1 MKKLNET
8 KLIIQN
14 WRMFLNENEST
25 IDEPTIGD
33 LKAFLKGDIKKMKAK
48 KFIKIVAKISGGA
61 VIGDIIGGAT
71 NISDFM
77 TSIGSESVETAIS
90 SNKISDKVKDL
101 GSKLKD
107 SNILKRFYG
116 LNGQGGYP
124 GFKINPDT
132 SKILDDKVEEE
143 FIKWLYED
151 IQNLEDNIKLSD
163 FNCDEKFNEF
173 LKKKKGNIKI
183 NKIN

>member
-8 KLIIQN
+8 KKIIEN
-14 WRMFLNENEST
+14 WRIFLNESEST
-25 IDEPTIGD
+25 TDEPTIGD
-33 LKAFLKGDIKKMKAK
+33 LKVFLKGDIKKMKAK

-61 VIGDIIGGAT
+61 VIGDIVGGAT
-71 NISDFM
+71 DLSDFM
-77 TSIGSESVETAIS
+77 TSIGSESVESAIS
-90 SNKISDKVKDL
+90 SNKISDKVKDI

-107 SNILKRFYG
+107 SNILKKFYG

-151 IQNLEDNIKLSD
+151 IQNVADNTPISD
-163 FNCDEKFNEF
+163 FSCDEKFNEF
-173 LKKKKGNIKI
+173 LKKKKGNIKV
-183 NKIN
+183 NKAN